1 MNYRF
6 LHFRILSF
14 LPIFLFLLILLIPSG
29 CKREYE
35 LYRFIDEMTG
45 KNIISSPLSTLAQ
58 SYEIKEQSLRLE
70 DSFFYELEGEKYR
83 AVPTKFPL
91 IADNET
97 EKPEGMMV
105 LMDDQEIPFIGDIQ
119 HKKNGWMWTRLIKHI
134 QPEQYR
140 NFEKFKQGYTL
151 ILSRDEYFVSD
162 NFYIPNDTID
172 FQIYAGSKNPEENAL
187 HLNVFLGERLIKKI
201 PVKEMKLYKFSQE
214 MKPGTY
220 QIKIGF
226 SEVEKYSPSFERE
239 HLVLGAIELKSTNDF
254 ILLASST
261 QNLKMPD
268 TRKFRAIYHTYVGDK
283 KLYPMYLLKRKHQLL
298 DLGTGENPLEMKK
311 KLMIGDQSINAIFSP
326 PKTVLK
332 YEVKIP
338 EEGVLDFGYG
348 LMREAWQKKGDGVQF
363 HINIRAGDK
372 EDLLFSSNINPFKHV
387 EHRKVFQEKIDLS
400 DYGKKKVEFVFI
412 TDKNDGIH
420 NDLSYWGNP
429 RIYQHRDP
437 GSKKKERPTNVILI
451 SLDTLRAD
459 HLGCYGYFRDTS
471 PNIDS
476 LSRDGVLFDNCYST
490 AASTLVAH
498 MSLMTSLNP
507 KSHRVYNDKSGD
519 TLSPEFLTLADVL
532 RGHDYYCGALTG
544 SGLVSAIFG
553 FSKGFDEYH
562 EDRYSQFKG
571 DSAENLYANASR
583 WLNFNSDKKFFLFL
597 HTYQPHNPYKNNS
610 SLGKAFLSK
619 DSQWQE
625 IDIIKLLRDLESK
638 NPLSYPSEL
647 EDRAKRI
654 LENYLFRFR
663 ALPDNER
670 QNIVDLYDGDIRHTD
685 EFLIKP
691 LLSELKRLNIY
702 ENTMIIL
709 LSDHGESFGEHKM
722 WEHGVQLY
730 NELIHVP
737 LIIKYPG
744 SKHRGRTVANSVG
757 IIDVLPSILEELGIA
772 PHSQFEGKHLNEII
786 NGEEDLDR
794 ICYAETRAGGRKISV
809 VKGRDK
815 LIFNGAPKSVYHF
828 IGIPNQIEYYDLH
841 EDLSEKNNI
850 EVESKTDLSV
860 LFKQLIE
867 YWESAQDTGERPQ
880 KKAEL
885 PEDLEEQLKA
895 LGYIK

>member
-6 LHFRILSF
+6 LHFRVLSF
-14 LPIFLFLLILLIPSG
+14 LPISLFLVISLIHSG

-70 DSFFYELEGEKYR
+70 DSFFYEFEGEKYR

-97 EKPEGMMV
+97 EKPEGMMG

-119 HKKNGWMWTRLIKHI
+119 GKKNGWMWTRFIKHI
-134 QPEQYR
+134 EPEQYR

-151 ILSRDEYFVSD
+151 ILSRDEYFVSE
-162 NFYIPNDTID
+162 NFYIPKDTID

-187 HLNVFLGERLIKKI
+187 HLNVSLGERLIKKI

-214 MKPGTY
+214 MEPGTY
-220 QIKIGF
+220 QLKIGF
-226 SEVEKYSPSFERE
+226 SEVDKYPPSSERE
-239 HLVLGAIELKSTNDF
+239 HLVLDAIELKSTNDF

-261 QNLKMPD
+261 QNTKALD
-268 TRKFRAIYHTYVGDK
+268 TRKFRVIYHTYVGDK
-283 KLYPMYLLKRKHQLL
+283 KLYPMYIMKRKHQLL

-311 KLMIGDQSINAIFSP
+311 KLMIRDQSLNAIFSP
-326 PKTVLK
+326 PKTELK

-387 EHRKVFQEKIDLS
+387 EHRKVFREKIDLS
-400 DYGKKKVEFVFI
+400 DYGNKKVEFVFI
-412 TDKNDGIH
+412 TEKNDGIH

-429 RIYQHRDP
+429 CIYQQRDP

-476 LSRDGVLFDNCYST
+476 LSRDSVLIDNCYST

-507 KSHRVYNDKSGD
+507 KSHRVYDDTAGDK
-519 TLSPEFLTLADVL
+519 LSPELLTIADVL
-532 RGHDYYCGALTG
+532 RGHGYYCGALTG

-571 DSAENLYANASR
+571 DSAENLYANAAA
-583 WLNFNSDKKFFLFL
+583 WLSYNRDKKFFLFL

-610 SLGKAFLSK
+610 SLGKAFLNEHSE
-619 DSQWQE
+619 WQE
-625 IDIIKLLRDLESK
+625 IDIMKQLRDLESK
-638 NPLSYPSEL
+638 NPVSYPSEL

-663 ALPDNER
+663 ELPDNER
-670 QNIVDLYDGDIRHTD
+670 QNIIDLYDGEIRHTD
-685 EFLIKP
+685 EYLIKP

-709 LSDHGESFGEHKM
+709 LSDHGESFGDHKM

-744 SKHRGRTVANSVG
+744 SKYREGIIANSVG
-757 IIDVLPSILEELGIA
+757 IIDVVPSILAELGIA
-772 PHSQFEGKHLNEII
+772 PHSQFEGKQIRDII
-786 NGEEDLDR
+786 NGVEDFDR
-794 ICYAETRAGGRKISV
+794 ICYAETRTAGRKIALIR
-809 VKGRDK
+809 GHDK
-815 LIFNGAPKSVYHF
+815 LIFNGAPKSIYHF
-828 IGIPNQIEYYDLH
+828 VGIPSQIEYYDLH

-850 EVESKTDLSV
+850 EVESKTDLNV